1 MTQTETYAH
10 LRTAKNLKSKLLILK
25 ERTNQSLTV
34 IINSSKNIIRLIEM
48 KGIIIVTT
56 FQSILIGLY
65 IAFHFTLFSG
75 MNPILDKI
83 SLAIMIAIFIWNLAL
98 IFREKNK
105 KIKLVQLSILILA
118 IVFGL
123 YKAKDSFDSLT
134 DENSRIYYQSDTEL
148 EN

>member
-1 MTQTETYAH
+1 
-10 LRTAKNLKSKLLILK
+10 
-25 ERTNQSLTV
+25 
-34 IINSSKNIIRLIEM
+34 M
-48 KGIIIVTT
+48 KGKIIVTT
-56 FQSILIGLY
+56 FLSILIGLY

-98 IFREKNK
+98 IFRKKNK
-105 KIKLVQLSILILA
+105 KIKLVHLSILVLA

-134 DENSRIYYQSDTEL
+134 EENSRIYYQTDIEL

>member
-1 MTQTETYAH
+1 M
-10 LRTAKNLKSKLLILK
+10 KSKLLILK
-25 ERTNQSLTV
+25 KWTNQSLTV

-48 KGIIIVTT
+48 KGKIIVTT
-56 FQSILIGLY
+56 FLSILIGLY

-98 IFREKNK
+98 IFRKKNK
-105 KIKLVQLSILILA
+105 KIKLVHLSILVLA

-134 DENSRIYYQSDTEL
+134 EENSRIYYQTDIEL

>member
-1 MTQTETYAH
+1 MTLTETYAH

-25 ERTNQSLTV
+25 EQTNQSLTV

-56 FQSILIGLY
+56 FLSILIGLY

-83 SLAIMIAIFIWNLAL
+83 SLAIIIAIFIWNLAL

-105 KIKLVQLSILILA
+105 KNKLVHLSILVLA
-118 IVFGL
+118 LVFGL

-134 DENSRIYYQSDTEL
+134 EENSRIYYQSDTEL